1 MHRQA
6 LPLSEDEEGKGDI
19 RGGLL
24 SHGAQKARSLKT
36 STMAWSPVLLTLLIL
51 CTGDYMWGEWK
62 GPWED
67 SWGPASSSC
76 LQTQASLSMCL
87 PLPGSW
93 AVLTQPPS
101 VSGALG
107 ESVTISCTGIPTSI
121 DYDEE
126 EYTYYV
132 NWYQQLPG
140 KVPILLIYE
149 DNNRNPG
156 VPDRFSGSKSGSSA
170 SLTISGLQ
178 AEDEADYYCQS
189 TDSSFS
195 AHTVHGAFGK
205 VRQKPAVPSAM
216 QLPVQ
221 PSLLGCQLVPLVSW
235 YKLESETHSRELC
248 LQTCTHI
255 LKYIFQSLSL
265 T

>member
-1 MHRQA
+1 
-6 LPLSEDEEGKGDI
+6 
-19 RGGLL
+19 
-24 SHGAQKARSLKT
+24 
-36 STMAWSPVLLTLLIL
+36 MAWSPVLLTLLIL

-156 VPDRFSGSKSGSSA
+156 VHDRFSGSKSGSSA

>member
-1 MHRQA
+1 
-6 LPLSEDEEGKGDI
+6 
-19 RGGLL
+19 
-24 SHGAQKARSLKT
+24 
-36 STMAWSPVLLTLLIL
+36 MAWSPVLLTLLIQ
-51 CTGDYMWGEWK
+51 CT
-62 GPWED
+62 
-67 SWGPASSSC
+67 
-76 LQTQASLSMCL
+76 
-87 PLPGSW
+87 GSW

-195 AHTVHGAFGK
+195 AQVFGGGTQLTVLGQPTSAPSVTLFPPSSEELAASKATLVCLISDFYPSGVTVAWKADGSPVTQGVETTKPSRQSNNKYAASSYLSLSPDKWQSHSSFSCLVTHEGK
-205 VRQKPAVPSAM
+205 TVEKKVVPS
-216 QLPVQ
+216 QC
-221 PSLLGCQLVPLVSW
+221 S
-235 YKLESETHSRELC
+235 
-248 LQTCTHI
+248 
-255 LKYIFQSLSL
+255 
-265 T
+265 

>member
-1 MHRQA
+1 
-6 LPLSEDEEGKGDI
+6 
-19 RGGLL
+19 
-24 SHGAQKARSLKT
+24 
-36 STMAWSPVLLTLLIL
+36 MAWSPVLLTLLIL
-51 CTGDYMWGEWK
+51 CT
-62 GPWED
+62 
-67 SWGPASSSC
+67 
-76 LQTQASLSMCL
+76 
-87 PLPGSW
+87 GSW

-178 AEDEADYYCQS
+178 AEDEADYYFLYS
-189 TDSSFS
+189 INMELNLYTGNKS
-195 AHTVHGAFGK
+195 V
-205 VRQKPAVPSAM
+205 
-216 QLPVQ
+216 
-221 PSLLGCQLVPLVSW
+221 LGYS
-235 YKLESETHSRELC
+235 
-248 LQTCTHI
+248 I
-255 LKYIFQSLSL
+255 LM
-265 T
+265 